1 MRKYNHEKIDKIL
14 QPVMDMMREEFP
26 NDCKLIVGP
35 DFSTIMFEHAYLTFP
50 SEEMKKPY
58 CETEQGKEFIQDL
71 KNTFKQMEEYMEK
84 AEDEEGA
91 E

>member
-1 MRKYNHEKIDKIL
+1 MRKYNYEEIGKIL

-50 SEEMKKPY
+50 SEEMKEPC
-58 CETEQGKEFIQDL
+58 CETEQGTGFIQNL
-71 KNTFKQMEEYMEK
+71 KDAFKQIF
-84 AEDEEGA
+84 
-91 E
+91 